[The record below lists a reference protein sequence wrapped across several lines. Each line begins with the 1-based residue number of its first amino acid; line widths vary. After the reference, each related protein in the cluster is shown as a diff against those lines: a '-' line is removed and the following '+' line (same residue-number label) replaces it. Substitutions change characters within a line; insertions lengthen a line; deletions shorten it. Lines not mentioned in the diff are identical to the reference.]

1 MPVSD
6 QAAPRR
12 TIVVTS
18 GPTREHFDPI
28 RFLSNPSTGR
38 MGHAIACAA
47 QKLSNTD
54 VVFISGPV
62 TSEFATVSGAKNI
75 AVTSTE
81 DMLKAV
87 DENLGPGDILV
98 MSAAPADYKPAV
110 RSPIKIKKTENPQ
123 INLVPN
129 PDILKCM
136 AEKNRGFTPRAIL
149 IGFAAET
156 HETEKYA
163 LGKLKDK
170 DLDMIFLNDVSRQG
184 AGFASATN
192 EFTVFFRNG
201 RRLELANAVKEIL
214 GDQIIDCIADYANLR
229 AKRTDAPGRSGTGDA
244 SSRRP

>member
-1 MPVSD
+1 
-6 QAAPRR
+6 
-12 TIVVTS
+12 
-18 GPTREHFDPI
+18 
-28 RFLSNPSTGR
+28 

-47 QKLSNTD
+47 LKLENVE

-62 TSEFATVSGAKNI
+62 TSEFATVAGAKNI

-81 DMLKAV
+81 DMLQAV
-87 DENLGPGDILV
+87 DANLGPGDILV

-136 AEKNRGFTPRAIL
+136 AEKNRGMNPRAVL

-170 DLDMIFLNDVSRQG
+170 NLDMIFLNDVSRQG

-192 EFTVFFRNG
+192 EFTVFFQDG
-201 RRLELANAVKEIL
+201 RRLELANAVKEVL
-214 GDQIIDCIADYANLR
+214 GDKIIDCIAEYANIKSKQTEARGLSETPTDLHG
-229 AKRTDAPGRSGTGDA
+229 KSTDASPR
-244 SSRRP
+244 

>member
-1 MPVSD
+1 MPIHN
-6 QAAPRR
+6 QAARRR
-12 TIVVTS
+12 TVIVTS

-47 QKLSNTD
+47 LKLPDVD

-62 TSEFATVSGAKNI
+62 TSEFATVAGAKNI

-136 AEKNRGFTPRAIL
+136 AEKNRNLNPRAVL

-170 DLDMIFLNDVSRQG
+170 KLDMIFLNDVSRQG
-184 AGFASATN
+184 AGFASTTN
-192 EFTVFFRNG
+192 EFTVFFQDG
-201 RRLELANAVKEIL
+201 RRLELANAAKEVL
-214 GDQIIDCIADYANLR
+214 GNKIIDCIAEYANL
-229 AKRTDAPGRSGTGDA
+229 
-244 SSRRP
+244 